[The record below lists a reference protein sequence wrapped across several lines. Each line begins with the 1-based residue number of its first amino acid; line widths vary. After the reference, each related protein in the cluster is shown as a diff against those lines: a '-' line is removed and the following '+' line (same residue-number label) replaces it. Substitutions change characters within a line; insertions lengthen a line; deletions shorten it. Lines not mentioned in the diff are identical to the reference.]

1 MHSSDRLLQGF
12 YWGYNHAQLY
22 FRIDG
27 IQELSRLLKE
37 NDILALHLIADREY
51 RLPMQRSM
59 EEGLLL
65 VRELGNWTPTNS
77 CCRWAIDRTCEVAL
91 PLEGLHLLPKSKL
104 FASVTL
110 TRNSEEIGRWPSDA
124 PLMLNYEGPDL
135 EANDW
140 LI

>member
-12 YWGYNHAQLY
+12 YWGYNRDTLF

-51 RLPMQRSM
+51 RLPMQRIVQ
-59 EEGLLL
+59 EGLLL
-65 VRELGNWTPTNS
+65 VRELGAWVPTNVF
-77 CCRWAIDRTCEVAL
+77 CHWGIDRTCEVAL
-91 PLEGLHLLPKSKL
+91 PLDGVKLLPGSKL

-110 TRNSEEIGRWPSDA
+110 TRDNEEIGRWPSDA